1 MDEVVSVAKIGITHS
16 NIDQIDRSLLDPKL
30 WIKEFTW
37 TRDGFCYTLN
47 SSTRVGTEYEKG
59 AIVFFSNNTDMHQ
72 IIYIHDPDFFVIND
86 NPMALPKTR
95 IKVLTNSFQYQR
107 IALVQHSLVNHPKAP

>member
-30 WIKEFTW
+30 WIKDLTW
-37 TRDGFCYTLN
+37 TRDGFCYSLN
-47 SSTRVGTEYEKG
+47 SSARVGTEYEKD

-72 IIYIHDPDFFVIND
+72 IIFIHDPDFFVIND
-86 NPMALPKTR
+86 NPMHYWLR
-95 IKVLTNSFQYQR
+95 LIKSGQ
-107 IALVQHSLVNHPKAP
+107 